1 MSRSVL
7 FNMDRIVLLVDAIS
21 ATTVRGVCVC
31 SAIYRLDSP
40 TAISSATPHT
50 GNWLLGQSLQVAFL
64 SESVLHH
71 HHHHHH
77 HHCTVRFGDTFSL
90 PQVPIHYSARVK
102 LLQIPNFS
110 QIFPQNSAEI
120 HICQMSPNAVFEEVL
135 HKTKTSTLTMNEKNN
150 SKRFP

>member
-71 HHHHHH
+71 HHHHPPHPHH
-77 HHCTVRFGDTFSL
+77 HYCTVRFGDTFSL

-102 LLQIPNFS
+102 LLQIPNFG
-110 QIFPQNSAEI
+110 QIFPQNLAEI
-120 HICQMSPNAVFEEVL
+120 HICQMSPNAVFKEVL
-135 HKTKTSTLTMNEKNN
+135 LKRKPLT
-150 SKRFP
+150 